1 MAHEVVEMYGPLS
14 VTVEKLGAKIRDL
27 SVTDRGSW
35 SVVIEGG
42 DIPSTKIELG
52 RNTRDSRVQDR
63 LELVAAHY
71 QEVSRMMGGPPGS
84 IDARYVN
91 AFAATLPRERPKTD
105 AQPSAPGQDPPA
117 RIAQER
123 HERGRLYKR
132 ICYGQQ
138 QFTGST

>member
-105 AQPSAPGQDPPA
+105 AQPSAPGTAAGSAKPA
-117 RIAQER
+117 AAAGPGPAGADRAGTTR
-123 HERGRLYKR
+123 KGP
-132 ICYGQQ
+132 
-138 QFTGST
+138 SV

>member
-1 MAHEVVEMYGPLS
+1 
-14 VTVEKLGAKIRDL
+14 
-27 SVTDRGSW
+27 
-35 SVVIEGG
+35 VIEGG

-105 AQPSAPGQDPPA
+105 AQPSAPGTAAGSAKPA
-117 RIAQER
+117 AAAGPGPAGADRAGTTR
-123 HERGRLYKR
+123 KGP
-132 ICYGQQ
+132 
-138 QFTGST
+138 SV